1 MLRSRVRAPPSLLIQ
16 PTVKQSFNSGFLV
29 LINTFVIK
37 EMILTDTHTHLYLEH
52 FQADCDEMLNRAFT
66 AGVKYLL
73 LPNINSE
80 SVSGLLE
87 LCDRYPQNIFPM
99 MGLHPTDVKENYEV
113 ELENVVR
120 LLNQRKFCAIGEA
133 GIDLYWDKTF
143 VEEQK
148 LALKFQIQLAKDYGL
163 PIVLHVRESFDEIF
177 EMLDDTAD
185 EKLTGVFHCF
195 TGTFE
200 QAEKAID
207 LGFKLGLGGV
217 LTYKNSGLDK
227 VVAEIDMKHLL
238 LETDSPYLTPMP
250 FRGKRNESSYIR
262 FVAAKLAEIKGMS
275 LDAVAEI
282 TTQNAIDLFKFP
294 QS

>member
-1 MLRSRVRAPPSLLIQ
+1 V
-16 PTVKQSFNSGFLV
+16 N
-29 LINTFVIK
+29 K
-37 EMILTDTHTHLYLEH
+37 EMILTDTHTHLYLDH
-52 FQADCDEMLNRAFT
+52 FDVDCDEMLNRAFK
-66 AGVKYLL
+66 AGVKYML

-80 SVSGLLE
+80 SASGLLE

-99 MGLHPTDVKENYEV
+99 MGLHPTDVKENYKA

-120 LLNQRKFCAIGEA
+120 LINSRKFYAIGET

-143 VEEQK
+143 VAEQK
-148 LALKFQIQLAKDYGL
+148 AALRFQIELAKDYGL

-177 EMLDDTAD
+177 EILDDS
-185 EKLTGVFHCF
+185 LTGVFHCF
-195 TGTFE
+195 TGTSE
-200 QAEKAID
+200 QAEKAIG

-227 VVAEIDMKHLL
+227 VVADIDMKHLM